1 VEKVFI
7 SGSRSIKTLPSDVVE
22 TLESIVKKN
31 YYILI
36 GDAYGVDT
44 IVQKILYNQF
54 NYKNVTV
61 YTIFEQPRNLVSFDL
76 NIKRITVPDNVTNHF
91 RRQQYKDIAMTQ
103 DCDYGLVIWDGKSEG
118 SFANIK
124 RLAELNKL
132 TKVYI
137 LKNKTIRSFW
147 IHNIQ
152 FLERI
157 L

>member
-1 VEKVFI
+1 MEKVFI

-31 YYILI
+31 YCILV

-44 IVQKILYNQF
+44 IVQKILYNHF

-61 YTIFEQPRNLVSFDL
+61 YTIFDYPRNLISTDF
-76 NIKRITVPDNVTNHF
+76 NIKRIIVPDNVTNRF
-91 RRQQYKDIAMTQ
+91 RRQQYKDIAMSQ
-103 DCDYGLVIWDGKSEG
+103 DCDYGLVIWDNKSKG

-137 LKNKTIRSFW
+137 LKNKSIKSFW
-147 IHNIQ
+147 IDNIYS
-152 FLERI
+152 LEKS